1 MVSTLSQDNL
11 FVSSYYTRFKVIW
24 DELVN
29 YKPIPSCSCG
39 ICTCGSMAARVEYQ
53 EKECTMNFLIGFN
66 ESFATVRGQ
75 ILLMKPLPS
84 LKQVF
89 SLITQ
94 EVKQRRVGSNAI
106 AVESA
111 ALFSRGT
118 NTSSNKGNYAS
129 KYNGKKER
137 PVCSHCGIL
146 GHVVD
151 KCYKIHGYPPGCKNK
166 GKGHSANQVSLG
178 SNLDNADSME
188 ELTTI
193 ALTSSQ
199 CHQLMSILQAHTLGS
214 QGNQDFSLGTHQAT
228 TLISQTAAVTKPLP
242 FGVFTLQVLYL

>member
-1 MVSTLSQDNL
+1 
-11 FVSSYYTRFKVIW
+11 
-24 DELVN
+24 
-29 YKPIPSCSCG
+29 
-39 ICTCGSMAARVEYQ
+39 MAAQVEYQ
-53 EKECTMNFLIGFN
+53 EEECTMNFLMGLN

-89 SLITQ
+89 SLITH

-106 AVESA
+106 AVEFV
-111 ALFSRGT
+111 ALFSRGS
-118 NTSSNKGNYAS
+118 NTSSNKGNYANKS
-129 KYNGKKER
+129 NGKRER

-151 KCYKIHGYPPGCKNK
+151 KCYKIHGYPPGYKNK
-166 GKGHSANQVSLG
+166 GKGHSTNQVSLG

-188 ELTTI
+188 EVTTV

-199 CHQLMSILQAHTLGS
+199 CHQLMSIL
-214 QGNQDFSLGTHQAT
+214 
-228 TLISQTAAVTKPLP
+228 
-242 FGVFTLQVLYL
+242 